1 MRYQDRKRYEQAFD
15 YYKRAAEISRRRLER
30 ERREHND
37 RIHDRLAI
45 GFLMVCGGIALLIS
59 VHALMIF
66 AHWAQYGY

>member
-1 MRYQDRKRYEQAFD
+1 MRYQDRKRYDEAIEH
-15 YYKRAAEISRRRLER
+15 YRRSAEISRRRLER
-30 ERREHND
+30 ERREHLE
-37 RIHDRLAI
+37 RLHDRLAI